1 MSIGEA
7 PELESVVRFDKVSKL
22 FDGQKAVD
30 DLDFSIARG
39 EFFSLLGPSG
49 CGKTTTLRLIAGF
62 EQPDQGA
69 VYIDGADVSGV
80 PPFRRN
86 VNTVFQSYA
95 LFPHLNVFEN
105 VAFGLRRRGVS
116 DSEIKTEVMRSLA
129 LVRLEGY
136 EKRRVQQLSGGQQQR
151 VALARALVNKPSVL
165 LLDEPMAALDSQ
177 LKREMRHELK
187 ALQRQLGI
195 TFVLVTHD
203 QEEALTMSDRVAVL
217 SEGRMQQVSPPEQLY
232 RRPENR
238 FVAEF
243 IGRAN
248 FLPVEVKDSALTF
261 LGRPLAG
268 EPPPCGR
275 DQYWMLRPESL
286 HLGEPREGDNVVSG
300 TIIDSTFVGPIIRHR
315 VDLGDGHVLLVEE
328 PSNKKAAVPSGQ
340 VQVSWSHEA
349 GRLLHREDT
358 P

>member
-1 MSIGEA
+1 MNEA
-7 PELESVVRFDKVSKL
+7 PKLEHVVRFDKVSKL

-30 DLDFSIARG
+30 DLDFSIASG

-69 VYIDGADVSGV
+69 VFIDDKDVSGI
-80 PPFRRN
+80 PPFKRN

-95 LFPHLNVFEN
+95 LFPHLNVYEN
-105 VAFGLRRRGVS
+105 VAFGLRRRGVP
-116 DSEIKTEVMRSLA
+116 DGEVKKEVLSSLA

-136 EKRRVQQLSGGQQQR
+136 EKRRIQQLSGGQQQR

-177 LKREMRHELK
+177 LKREMRVELK

-217 SEGRMQQVSPPEQLY
+217 HQGKLQQVSPPEQLY
-232 RRPENR
+232 RHPENR

-248 FLPVEVKDSALTF
+248 FLPIELEN
-261 LGRPLAG
+261 GRLSFFGKPLSG
-268 EPPPCGR
+268 EPPPETPAKT
-275 DQYWMLRPESL
+275 WMLRPESL
-286 HLGEPREGDNVVSG
+286 RINDPREGDNVVQG
-300 TIIDSTFVGPIIRHR
+300 TVLDSTFVGPIIRHR
-315 VDLGDGHVLLVEE
+315 VELGEGVVLLVEE
-328 PSNKKAAVPSGQ
+328 PSTKKESLPSGE
-340 VQVSWSHEA
+340 VKVCWAADS
-349 GRLLHREDT
+349 GRLLSEEAAS
-358 P
+358 

>member
-1 MSIGEA
+1 MDQ
-7 PELESVVRFDKVSKL
+7 L
-22 FDGQKAVD
+22 
-30 DLDFSIARG
+30 DLSIAKG

-62 EQPDQGA
+62 EQPDSGA
-69 VYIDGADVSGV
+69 VFIDGADVSGV

-105 VAFGLRRRGVS
+105 VAFGLRRRKVAE
-116 DSEIKTEVMRSLA
+116 DEIKGEVLRSLA
-129 LVRLEGY
+129 QVRLEGY
-136 EKRRVQQLSGGQQQR
+136 ENRRVQQLSGGQQQR

-187 ALQRQLGI
+187 SLQRQLGI

-217 SEGRMQQVSPPEQLY
+217 NKGKMQQISPPEQLY
-232 RRPENR
+232 RKPENR

-248 FLPVEVKDSALTF
+248 FLPVEVTEGHLTF
-261 LGRPLAG
+261 GGRPLAG

-275 DQYWMLRPESL
+275 SQFWMLRPESL
-286 HLGEPREGDNVVSG
+286 HLGDPREGENAIPG
-300 TIIDSTFVGPIIRHR
+300 TVLDSTFVGPIMRHR
-315 VDLGDGHVLLVEE
+315 VDLGEGHIVLVEE
-328 PSNKKAAVPSGQ
+328 PSTQKSLLPSGL
-340 VQVSWSHEA
+340 VSVCWSAES
-349 GRLLHREDT
+349 GRLLSREEST
-358 P
+358 

>member
-1 MSIGEA
+1 M
-7 PELESVVRFDKVSKL
+7 SKL
-22 FDGQKAVD
+22 FDGQLAVD
-30 DLDFSIARG
+30 GLDFSITSG

-69 VYIDGADVSGV
+69 VFISGADVSGV
-80 PPFRRN
+80 PPFKRN

-95 LFPHLNVFEN
+95 LFPHLNVFDN
-105 VAFGLRRRGVS
+105 VAFGLRRKGLALE
-116 DSEIKTEVMRSLA
+116 EINREVLRSLA
-129 LVRLEGY
+129 LVRLEDF

-151 VALARALVNKPSVL
+151 VALARALINKPAVL

-177 LKREMRHELK
+177 LKREMRRELK

-217 SEGRMQQVSPPEQLY
+217 HQGRLQQLSPPEQLY
-232 RRPENR
+232 RKPENR

-248 FLPVEVKDSALTF
+248 FLPVTVVANQLTF
-261 LGRPLAG
+261 EGRTLAG
-268 EPPPCGR
+268 EPPPEAESFN
-275 DQYWMLRPESL
+275 WMLRPESL
-286 HLGEPREGDNVVSG
+286 RLGEPNPGENTVAG
-300 TIIDSTFVGPIIRHR
+300 TLLETTFVGPIIRHR
-315 VDLGDGHVLLVEE
+315 VDLGAGHILTVEE
-328 PSNKKAAVPSGQ
+328 SSGTKVAAPNGT
-340 VQVSWSHEA
+340 VQVCWPSDS
-349 GRLLHREDT
+349 GRLLPEEVAN
-358 P
+358 